1 MYSAPYTD
9 PALQLNHSCYAQIVP
24 SYSIKSAKAQQ
35 QQQSQSSILLVT
47 ILTYDTLGAWAD
59 IHRAGHQALKK
70 ASC

>member
-9 PALQLNHSCYAQIVP
+9 PALQPNHSCYTQIVR

-35 QQQSQSSILLVT
+35 QQQQSQSFTLVT
-47 ILTYDTLGAWAD
+47 ILTYDALGAWAD

-70 ASC
+70 